1 MALPPLPAD
10 LKIALPASHET
21 TLDNILV
28 TYGEALYLAQRMEIG
43 MRIFYC
49 LDRDLP
55 KTPPNG
61 KPRVD
66 FEAEPL
72 PDATQNSLGGF
83 LRQFKREMFDEGTV
97 DQQTRNAMRRLENSA
112 DYRNWLVHTSWWDW
126 NPQLATPEGRIR
138 VLAELTELCDRF
150 REHDQ
155 TIRYMVRMCVEH
167 FGFQPEQIDSP
178 SFQAY
183 IHPQ

>member
-1 MALPPLPAD
+1 MSDA
-10 LKIALPASHET
+10 
-21 TLDNILV
+21 TLAHILA

-55 KTPPNG
+55 KTPPGG

-72 PDATQNSLGGF
+72 LDATQNSLGGL
-83 LRQFKREMFDEGTV
+83 LRQFKREMFDEGSV
-97 DQQTRNAMRRLENSA
+97 DQQTRNAMRKLENSA

-126 NPQLATPEGRIR
+126 NPQLATPEGRAK
-138 VLAELTELCDRF
+138 VLAEVTDLRDRF
-150 REHDQ
+150 LEHDFA
-155 TIRYMVRMCVEH
+155 IRYMVSLCVEH

-178 SFQAY
+178 NFQAY